1 MQKLLALDVS
11 TTTTGFTV
19 MNEKLEVL
27 HYGQFNIEDRGL
39 TDIQYT
45 TVITKEV
52 FKIVKEYDITDL
64 IMEDVYVKFNPKNFK
79 TWCRVHGGVGMSWA
93 VNHNEPHF
101 MMAVEARPR
110 VGLSGKA
117 TKIEIQLEV
126 CQRYKIIK
134 NSVYIAYK
142 TQFDELLEK
151 RKKKVYTK
159 NQFDYRIKKISKTF
173 EEETGVSEHIADANV
188 LARAFFQKQAEVHHV

>member
-1 MQKLLALDVS
+1 MQRLLALDVS

-19 MNEKLEVL
+19 MNEKLEML

-52 FKIVKEYDITDL
+52 FKLVKEYDITDL
-64 IMEDVYVKFNPKNFK
+64 IIEDVFVGFNVANFK
-79 TWCRVHGGVGMSWA
+79 TWCYVHGGVGMSWA
-93 VNHNEPHF
+93 VKHNEPEF
-101 MMAVEARPR
+101 MMAVEARVK

-126 CQRYKIIK
+126 CQEYKIIK

-159 NQFDYRIKKISKTF
+159 NQFDYRIKKISRAF
-173 EEETGVSEHIADANV
+173 EEETGISEHIADSNV
-188 LARAFFQKQAEVHHV
+188 LARAYFQRKPEVRNV